1 MRSLIAMAAAIA
13 SFAAPAAADT
23 YLLKPA
29 RVFDGVNPQ
38 PHEGW
43 SVLVE
48 GDKIA
53 AVGANL
59 TAPAGAKVIDLPGE
73 TLTPGLIEGHSH
85 IFLHPYNETKWDD
98 QVLHEPLALR
108 TARAV
113 VHVRKTLMAGFTTE
127 RDLGTEGA
135 GYADVGIKQAINQ
148 GIIPGPRMLVATKA
162 NVARGAYGPKGFEPG
177 VKIPQGAEEVS
188 GADEMTKAARDQI
201 AAGADVIKM
210 YADYHYL
217 PGEPSRPT
225 LTEEEMAA
233 GVAVAHDAGRIAA
246 AHATTAEGMRRAILA
261 GVDTVEHGY
270 GGTPEVFKMMHDR
283 GTALCPTLGASEA
296 YARYFQGWNGQ
307 EPAPE
312 SVQENRRSFQMAM
325 KAAVSICMG
334 GDVGVFAH
342 GQNWLEME
350 AMQRAGMPAAQ
361 VMIAAT
367 SGNARIFHLGDRGQ
381 VKPGLLAD
389 LVAMPG
395 DPTRDV
401 SAAEHVNFVMKGG
414 EVFRNP

>member
-1 MRSLIAMAAAIA
+1 MRLLIAMAAAIA
-13 SFAAPAAADT
+13 SLATAAAAEPV
-23 YLLKPA
+23 LLRPA
-29 RVFDGVNPQ
+29 QVFDGID
-38 PHEGW
+38 PHPHAGW
-43 SVLVE
+43 QVLVE
-48 GDKIA
+48 DDRIA
-53 AVGANL
+53 AVGPNL
-59 TAPAGAKVIDLPGE
+59 TAPAGTKVIDLPGE

-177 VKIPQGAEEVS
+177 VKIPQGAEEVN
-188 GADEMTKAARDQI
+188 GADEMRAAARDQI

-225 LTEEEMAA
+225 MTEEEMAA
-233 GVAVAHDAGRIAA
+233 GVQVAHDAGRIAA
-246 AHATTAEGMRRAILA
+246 AHSVTAEGMRRAILA
-261 GVDTVEHGY
+261 GVDTIEHGY
-270 GGTPEVFKMMHDR
+270 GGTPEIFKMMHDR
-283 GTALCPTLGASEA
+283 GTGYCPTLGASEA

-312 SVQENRRSFQMAM
+312 SVQENRRAFQTAI
-325 KAAVSICMG
+325 KQGVRICMG
-334 GDVGVFAH
+334 GDVGVFPH

-350 AMQRAGMPAAQ
+350 AMQHAGMPAAQ

-367 SGNARIFHLGDRGQ
+367 SGNASIFHLADRGE

-389 LVAMPG
+389 LVAMPA

-401 SAAEHVNFVMKGG
+401 AAVEHVNFVMKGG
-414 EVFRNP
+414 QVFREP